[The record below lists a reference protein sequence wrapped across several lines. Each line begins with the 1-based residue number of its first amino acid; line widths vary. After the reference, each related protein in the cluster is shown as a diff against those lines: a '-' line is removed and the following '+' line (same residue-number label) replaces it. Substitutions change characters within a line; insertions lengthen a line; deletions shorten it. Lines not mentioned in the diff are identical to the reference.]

1 MAANQLSE
9 QEIQFR
15 KRARRRLVGAIALV
29 LLMVTVLP
37 MILDDREVKP
47 SQQDIAISIPSQDGG
62 DFTSRIVPV
71 TPQSVSAP
79 VELAPPLEKPK
90 AVSVP
95 VSKPD
100 STPVK
105 PVHEK
110 PAPEAKSLAVPTKAA
125 ETTSKAV
132 ETSAKPVET
141 ASVEKTVAKPASSVQ
156 KPNAKKGAFTVQIGV
171 FTEGPKLSELEGKL
185 AAQGFHVSKEKLET
199 PKGPK
204 IRLRT
209 GSFATRGEAET
220 ALNKLKAA
228 GVAAMIVA
236 NK

>member
-15 KRARRRLVGAIALV
+15 KRARRRLVGAVALV

-62 DFTSRIVPV
+62 DFSSRIVPV

-90 AVSVP
+90 AVTESVAKQDP
-95 VSKPD
+95 VPA
-100 STPVK
+100 K

-110 PAPEAKSLAVPTKAA
+110 SSTEPKPVSPAKPSEPAPKSAEAPAKTSEAA
-125 ETTSKAV
+125 PIE
-132 ETSAKPVET
+132 KP
-141 ASVEKTVAKPASSVQ
+141 AAKPAVTAQ
-156 KPNAKKGAFTVQIGV
+156 KPVARKGAFTVQIGV

-185 AAQGFHVSKEKLET
+185 SSQGFRVSKEKLET
-199 PKGPK
+199 PKGTK

-209 GSFATRGEAET
+209 GSYSTRAEAET